1 MIKVLVCGSYQGAFQ
16 LKLCQRLKKEKQ
28 EVYVLSNDP
37 IAVKRPSA
45 VFQDYRFSYD
55 SESVMNVMASVSP
68 TAVIFCGA
76 LDASYEWGRGSM
88 PVAYVAAVMNVMAC
102 AAASKVKKFL
112 YLSSLDI
119 FAGNTED
126 GIGEMTVPI
135 PSDQRQKAILQGEKI
150 CLSYA
155 AEDTEVSVIRLPQV
169 YGICGKKA
177 ENSICNKIAEA
188 VYKGEK
194 MDPAQECLCHL
205 MYQDDAVDAV
215 YKVLT
220 GGQERQQR
228 ILHIVPKTVVE
239 TARIQDYFEALRK
252 GNQPLPLTDQGE
264 ESRFMSAA
272 REELGFSEKYT
283 LEEGLII
290 FFSKYKDL
298 PGRQGEKALPNKKQK
313 GKRRL
318 FGPLLETIAAFV
330 LVQLFA
336 VATSG
341 AVFHSVIDVYLI
353 YALIVAVVLG
363 AIPSVLAVVLSILG
377 KWYLLLRAASALAV
391 FTDYESY
398 LWILQI
404 FSLAVL
410 VGCLRD
416 WYTGTVGEMGRE
428 NAYLKK
434 EIDSLKA
441 INDSNV
447 QVKDVFEKRL
457 VNYRDSYAKVY
468 DILSR
473 MDELEEKLVLFQA
486 AKVVA
491 EVMESRDVAIY
502 AYDEKTRFCRLMAS
516 TSKAV
521 RQKGKSFRLSV
532 YEEVYEQLTQR
543 KIYMNRSFEE
553 NMPMFAAGTYN
564 GGKLEA
570 VIMVWSM
577 ELAKVNLY
585 QSNLLSMVAKMMER
599 STTRA
604 LKYMDSVR
612 NSTHLSGTNM
622 MEAKAFGRM
631 LDIYCEGENEG
642 LLEYTLL
649 KVEGGEENREALS
662 AILDRLT
669 RGTDYLGVDARGQIY
684 ILLTNANEEESKG
697 AIRRCEAEEIQVAMV
712 KKNKGKTVGEVF
724 PAVEFGRAD
733 TGKEPGYE

>member
-1 MIKVLVCGSYQGAFQ
+1 MVIKVLVCGSYQGAFQ
-16 LKLCQRLKKEKQ
+16 LKLCQRLKKERQ
-28 EVYVLSNDP
+28 EVFVLSNDP
-37 IAVKRPSA
+37 IAEKRPSA
-45 VFQDYRFSYD
+45 VFQDYRFPFD
-55 SESVMNVMASVSP
+55 SESVMNVMRSVSP
-68 TAVIFCGA
+68 SAVIFCGA
-76 LDASYEWGRGSM
+76 EDAAYEWGNVSRS
-88 PVAYVAAVMNVMAC
+88 VEYVAAIMNVMTC
-102 AAASKVKKFL
+102 AAAAHVKTFL

-126 GIGEMTVPI
+126 GIEETTEPL
-135 PSDQRQKAILQGEKI
+135 PLDQREKAILQGEKI
-150 CLSYA
+150 CLSSA
-155 AEDTEVSVIRLPQV
+155 TDETRVSVIRLPQV

-177 ENSICNKIAEA
+177 ENNGGKEIAEA
-188 VYKGEK
+188 GGDGK
-194 MDPAQECLCHL
+194 CHL
-205 MYQDDAVDAV
+205 MYLDDAVDAV

-220 GGQERQQR
+220 GGQEEVGR
-228 ILHIVPKTVVE
+228 IFHIVPKTAVE
-239 TARIQDYFEALRK
+239 PKKIQDYLEGLMK
-252 GNQPLPLTDQGE
+252 GDKTIPLTDQGE
-264 ESRFMSAA
+264 EVRFVSTTQ
-272 REELGFSEKYT
+272 ESLGFSEKYT
-283 LEEGLII
+283 LEEGLKI
-290 FFSKYKDL
+290 FFSQYKDL
-298 PGRQGEKALPNKKQK
+298 PGGQEEQTLPKKK
-313 GKRRL
+313 KRGMGKL
-318 FGPLLETIAAFV
+318 FGSILETVAAFI
-330 LVQLFA
+330 LVQLFVA
-336 VATSG
+336 ATSG

-363 AIPSVLAVVLSILG
+363 AVPSVIAVILSVLG
-377 KWYLLLRAASALAV
+377 KWYLLLGASSPLAV
-391 FTDYESY
+391 FSDYKNY

-468 DILSR
+468 DILSQL
-473 MDELEEKLVLFQA
+473 DELEEKSILFKA

-502 AYDEKTRFCRLMAS
+502 TYDEKTRFCRLMAS

-532 YEEVYEQLTQR
+532 YEEVYEQLTHG

-553 NMPMFAAGTYN
+553 NVPMFAAGTYH
-564 GGKLEA
+564 GGKLGA

-585 QSNLLSMVAKMMER
+585 QSNLLSMVTKMMER

-612 NSTHLSGTNM
+612 NSTYLSGTSM

-649 KVEGGEENREALS
+649 RVERGEGNREALS
-662 AILDRLT
+662 AVLERLT

-724 PAVEFGRAD
+724 PAIEFWRAD
-733 TGKEPGYE
+733 TGKEPEYE